1 MPPTPDFTLKK
12 GSWFGIVAKCWPNT
26 HKTLGSIP
34 STTRGGGT
42 KSYSTLDATNHSLCP
57 TKGKGQ
63 HTTIQIVFHYRHNT
77 FLFLEHTSKSQSKSI
92 DLICGSRSEW
102 RTWKCLPCT
111 YLLSFCSMLCQT
123 SCEHPQL
130 QEGREGAHNLYS
142 VIDISSVCTSITP
155 RFKHPTPTYK
165 LEKVALGVNSKIS
178 TYW

>member
-12 GSWFGIVAKCWPNT
+12 GIWFGIVAKCWPNT

-34 STTRGGGT
+34 STTREEKKP
-42 KSYSTLDATNHSLCP
+42 KSYSTVGATDYSLCP
-57 TKGKGQ
+57 AKGKGQHTLKSQGQ
-63 HTTIQIVFHYRHNT
+63 HTTIQIVLPYRHKT
-77 FLFLEHTSKSQSKSI
+77 FLILEHTSKSQSKSI

-130 QEGREGAHNLYS
+130 QRAGRGHIIY
-142 VIDISSVCTSITP
+142 IRSSV
-155 RFKHPTPTYK
+155 
-165 LEKVALGVNSKIS
+165 
-178 TYW
+178 